1 MFILHLELLQ
11 WQWTATATTTTH
23 HLNLHNKH
31 RLKTQLHLEF
41 WYVNFFCIVRLCVR
55 NCIVLPKFSP
65 EPKFEP
71 ELWRTRPKFS
81 PRFRCAAELNLRF
94 DSAFKQTVFL
104 LNVFELGLNWT
115 SASCLVCRTMPADF
129 FFFFF
134 FLFYFF
140 ENDTMFLHGKWP
152 HWLHQGPTTDI
163 IIDFLFFFES
173 PDLIELLS
181 PCIQLEQ

>member
-11 WQWTATATTTTH
+11 WRWMATATTAH
-23 HLNLHNKH
+23 HLNLHNEH
-31 RLKTQLHLEF
+31 RLEMQLCLKF

-65 EPKFEP
+65 EPKF
-71 ELWRTRPKFS
+71 S

-94 DSAFKQTVFL
+94 DSAFKQTIFL

-115 SASCLVCRTMPADF
+115 SASCLVCRTMPAVLF
-129 FFFFF
+129 FFFFH
-134 FLFYFF
+134 FF
-140 ENDTMFLHGKWP
+140 ENDMMFLPGKWP

-163 IIDFLFFFES
+163 IIDFYFLES